1 MFMYLGATT
10 TTTSPKMHMD
20 QTSTTATSNLQSDVE
35 EEFDELGTAILR
47 RGSNPRDNITRSIVV
62 DRNHRKD
69 EELAFC
75 KSMACLLTQTRDLP
89 RLCHSF
95 PTVVRSVGGGGGGE
109 DTSGSSNGMASLD
122 DSSNHSQTITTTTT
136 HLGTSSVSASASSYH
151 PIGFATAGS
160 AGVGSVSF
168 NSDTSDATSTSGSF
182 PYYESI
188 PPHSDR

>member
-1 MFMYLGATT
+1 MFMYLGATAT
-10 TTTSPKMHMD
+10 ASPKMD
-20 QTSTTATSNLQSDVE
+20 QTSNNIHSDVE

-47 RGSNPRDNITRSIVV
+47 RGSNPRDNNNNITRSIVV

-95 PTVVRSVGGGGGGE
+95 PTVVRSVGGDGE
-109 DTSGSSNGMASLD
+109 DTSGSNVMASLD

>member
-95 PTVVRSVGGGGGGE
+95 PTVVRSVGGDGE
-109 DTSGSSNGMASLD
+109 DTSGSNVMASLD

>member
-1 MFMYLGATT
+1 MFMYLGATAT
-10 TTTSPKMHMD
+10 ASPKMD
-20 QTSTTATSNLQSDVE
+20 QTSNNIHSDVE

-47 RGSNPRDNITRSIVV
+47 RGSNPRDNNNNITRSIVV

-95 PTVVRSVGGGGGGE
+95 PTVVRSVGGDGE
-109 DTSGSSNGMASLD
+109 DTSGSNVMASLD
-122 DSSNHSQTITTTTT
+122 DSSNHSQTLAAATTT
-136 HLGTSSVSASASSYH
+136 HLGTSSAVSSISASASSYH
-151 PIGFATAGS
+151 PIGFAAAGS

-168 NSDTSDATSTSGSF
+168 NSDTSDATTSSSSSF

-188 PPHSDR
+188 PPPSDR